1 MSRKK
6 RAIDINTPQLTIEVE
21 PEVAVV
27 VAAPEPTPPVPPS
40 VAPSRWRVI
49 ETKRVSWYGHLTV
62 LHAGVEISVNEYGP
76 DGIARMC
83 EQGLKLE
90 PMV

>member
-1 MSRKK
+1 MARKK
-6 RAIDINTPQLTIEVE
+6 LALEVAAPQLTIEVQ

-27 VAAPEPTPPVPPS
+27 CVPELSAPIVPPA
-40 VAPSRWRVI
+40 APSRWRI
-49 ETKRVSWYGHLTV
+49 LETKRVSWYGHLTV
-62 LHAGVEISVNEYGP
+62 LHAGVEISVSEYGP
-76 DGIARMC
+76 DGIARLR